1 MIGLDLIKALID
13 RDKVVRPITST
24 DCGIRVLRIS
34 GEAKKIDAC
43 AMASGKDRGSSAIT
57 GHPNTFVNCVTSS
70 TVKPPR
76 SCPIT
81 TTPRA
86 PTKRSVPGLVRATNS
101 FGATLICESQSD
113 ESSGNKGSSNCRFK

>member
-1 MIGLDLIKALID
+1 MNAFIE
-13 RDKVVRPITST
+13 RDSVVRPITNT
-24 DCGIRVLRIS
+24 ACGINVLRIS

-43 AMASGKDRGSSAIT
+43 AIASGKESGSSAIT
-57 GHPNTFVNCVTSS
+57 GQPRTFANCVISS

-76 SCPIT
+76 SCPTT

-101 FGATLICESQSD
+101 FGATLI
-113 ESSGNKGSSNCRFK
+113 

>member
-13 RDKVVRPITST
+13 RDKVVRPITRT

-34 GEAKKIDAC
+34 GDVKKIDAC
-43 AMASGKDRGSSAIT
+43 AMASGKESGSSAIT
-57 GHPNTFVNCVTSS
+57 GQPSTFVNCVISS
-70 TVKPPR
+70 TVNPPR

-86 PTKRSVPGLVRATNS
+86 PTKRSVPGLVRGTNS

-113 ESSGNKGSSNCRFK
+113 ESSDNKGSSNCKFK